1 MLRGF
6 RPGPLFDLA
15 ADVERYPEFLPWWI
29 AARVLKRD
37 ANVYHTDQI
46 LGLGPLRVRFVSK
59 AVLHRPRRIDVTS
72 DKPPFRRFELS
83 WIFEPIAGA
92 GCRVSVVAT
101 LALRSRLLQ
110 RVVDQLLPAAVSGI
124 ITAFEARVRAGG
136 SSPAAA
142 RAPGRLAKP

>member
-1 MLRGF
+1 MRGF

-29 AARVLKRD
+29 AARVLRRD
-37 ANVYHTDQI
+37 GKVYYTDQI

-72 DKPPFRRFELS
+72 DKPPFRRFALT

-110 RVVDQLLPAAVSGI
+110 RVVDQLLPVAVSGI
-124 ITAFEARVRAGG
+124 ITAFEARARAGG

-142 RAPGRLAKP
+142 PRVAR

>member
-1 MLRGF
+1 LRGF

-29 AARVLKRD
+29 AARVLRREAK
-37 ANVYHTDQI
+37 VYYTDQI

-59 AVLHRPRRIDVTS
+59 AVLQRPRRIDVTS
-72 DKPPFRRFELS
+72 DQRPFRRFELS

-110 RVVDQLLPAAVSGI
+110 RVVDQVLPAAVSGI
-124 ITAFEARVRAGG
+124 ITAFEARARAGG

>member
-1 MLRGF
+1 MRGF

-29 AARVLKRD
+29 AARILRRD
-37 ANVYHTDQI
+37 AKVYYTDQI

-59 AVLHRPRRIDVTS
+59 AVLQRPRRIDVTS

-83 WIFEPIAGA
+83 WIFEPIAGD

-110 RVVDQLLPAAVSGI
+110 RVVDRVLPAAVSGI
-124 ITAFEARVRAGG
+124 ITAFEARA
-136 SSPAAA
+136 
-142 RAPGRLAKP
+142 RLAKP